1 MIALDVMGGDAAPEA
16 ILTGASA
23 ALEQFQELR
32 LLLIGPAEV
41 WKYELATVLL
51 RHPRVTYQTSATVI
65 DMADSPV
72 RAVRQKPDSSLVMGV
87 RCLAEAQVNAF
98 VTAGNSG
105 ATVVAALKYLD
116 LLPGIERPAL
126 AVLFPGQAGET
137 LVLDVGAQVS
147 CRPEHLLQ
155 FARLGSAF
163 AKAALQLDSPRVG
176 LLNIGEEAT
185 KGNALA
191 RQTHALLAASDL
203 NFIGNIEGWDLPTQ
217 RADVA
222 VCDGFVGNLLL
233 KLTEGLSEYFM
244 RVCPPLSQW
253 PGSERFHY
261 VEQGGSLLLGLN
273 QQVVLTHGRA
283 NATAVIN
290 SIGLALRSVAGE
302 ALAQIKQEL
311 KCEESS

>member
-1 MIALDVMGGDAAPEA
+1 MIALDLMGGDAAPEA
-16 ILTGASA
+16 ILTGAFE

-51 RHPRVTYQTSATVI
+51 KHPRVTYQTSATVI
-65 DMADSPV
+65 QMAETPV

-87 RCLAEAQVNAF
+87 RSLASSQVAAF

-105 ATVVAALKYLD
+105 ATVVAALRYLD

-126 AVLFPGQAGET
+126 AVLFPGRGGET

-163 AKAALQLDSPRVG
+163 VKAALQVDSPRVG

-185 KGNALA
+185 KGHALA
-191 RQTHALLAASDL
+191 RQTYTLLAASEL
-203 NFIGNIEGWDLPTQ
+203 HFIGNIEGWDLPAQ

-244 RVCPPLSQW
+244 ELCPPLSQS

-261 VEQGGSLLLGLN
+261 VKQGGSLLLGFH

-283 NATAVIN
+283 NAKAVIN
-290 SIGLALRSVAGE
+290 AIGLAMRSVAGNI
-302 ALAQIKQEL
+302 LAQMKQEF